1 MAEAARDVLGEHD
14 FRAFCVASSAHKGCV
29 RKVTLMRVDE
39 PEKGLVKITIRANG
53 FVHRMVRSIVGTM
66 IDIGLGKADGLA
78 IKRLLESGDRRMAG
92 KTAPARGLT
101 LTKIGY

>member
-1 MAEAARDVLGEHD
+1 
-14 FRAFCVASSAHKGCV
+14 
-29 RKVTLMRVDE
+29 MRVDE